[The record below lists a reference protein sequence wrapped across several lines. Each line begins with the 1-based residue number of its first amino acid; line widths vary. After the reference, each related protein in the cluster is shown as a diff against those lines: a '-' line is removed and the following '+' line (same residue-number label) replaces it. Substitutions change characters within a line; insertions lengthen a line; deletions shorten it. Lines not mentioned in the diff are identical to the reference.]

1 MPIELF
7 ISYRRSDAAGHA
19 GRLHDRLVDYFN
31 REQIFYDLD
40 TIEWGDRFPDRITNG
55 VRECKVL
62 LAVMA
67 PDWLTVTDDSGRR
80 RLDDEKDFV
89 RCELALA
96 LAEGKK
102 VFVVA
107 LGGARIP
114 TTADLPAP
122 LAGLTACD
130 VAELGGKSF
139 EYDAQIERLVA
150 LVGKAL
156 GVKVSRRPKAAGGQV
171 DARKLAVLCDRSQQD
186 AEVRDTVR
194 AQMRAVQATRRPFVI
209 VLHGP
214 ANEAHDAFVERLEG
228 FSLPRLLADGRW
240 GAPVDFLPAFEPLP
254 CNAGQEKFDLRLR
267 EAMARALKLPTMD
280 SDAEMVAEVRASKLG
295 AAVAVFGWSASEIPC
310 APGVALELVHRYWS
324 RFPDIP
330 AQTLIGC
337 VVWFKYDARAA
348 GGRWLKQLFGGG
360 GDKAGA
366 LRAAIEGS
374 AAAHGNDPLVVW
386 RVLPELP
393 SVTVDDLSRWVREV
407 GDLIGGGFHVPRERL
422 HAIVGEAAPMDDVLP
437 QLEKLVPQG

>member
-1 MPIELF
+1 MPIDLF

-19 GRLHDRLVDYFN
+19 GRLHDRLVEYFD
-31 REQIFYDLD
+31 RERIFYDLD
-40 TIEWGDRFPDRITNG
+40 TIEWGDRFPERITNG

-67 PDWLTVTDDSGRR
+67 PDWLTVTDDTGRR

-114 TTADLPAP
+114 TAAELPAP
-122 LAGLTACD
+122 LAGLTVCD

-150 LVGKAL
+150 LVAKAL
-156 GVKVSRRPKAAGGQV
+156 GVKVSRKPKAAGGQA
-171 DARKLAVLCDRSQQD
+171 DARKLAVLCDRSEQD
-186 AEVRDTVR
+186 EHVRDTVR
-194 AQMRAVQATRRPFVI
+194 AQMRAAQATRRPFVM

-228 FSLPRLLADGRW
+228 FSLPRLLEQGRW

-254 CNAGQEKFDLRLR
+254 CNAGQEKFELRLR
-267 EAMARALKLPTMD
+267 EAMARALKLPTLD

-310 APGVALELVHRYWS
+310 APAVALELVHRYWS

-337 VVWFKYDARAA
+337 VVWFKYDARAS
-348 GGRWLKQLFGGG
+348 GSWLKQLFGGK
-360 GDKAGA
+360 GDKAGV

-374 AAAHGNDPLVVW
+374 AAAHGADPRVVW
-386 RVLPELP
+386 RVLPVLE
-393 SVTVDDLSRWVREV
+393 SVTVDHLSRWVQEV

-422 HAIVGEAAPMDDVLP
+422 HVIVGEKAPMDDVLP
-437 QLEKLVPQG
+437 HLEKLIPQG